1 MQAPCCLLLFGV
13 PQLNE
18 TTPFPQPKYR
28 GAVGTISP
36 LTKKWYVVDKI
47 NCRQTPIRLPSR
59 NRWWVLIP
67 QPTFLFA
74 PFFPAPCRRWKPNRS
89 AGVLET
95 KGGSTEPVPTIDT
108 TAPIMSI
115 RHRLASI
122 VDRELEKTER
132 REKWDHYPPAVS
144 TRKSYW
150 RLTAVDFINHVPLL
164 SQRRCRP
171 NSTSILRL
179 RKRKSYPVAFGGIAA
194 PSEVTCLLQAR

>member
-1 MQAPCCLLLFGV
+1 MPAKARDLRGRRDAPKRDRIRL
-13 PQLNE
+13 
-18 TTPFPQPKYR
+18 PFPQPKYR
-28 GAVGTISP
+28 GAVGTTSP

-122 VDRELEKTER
+122 VDRELEKMER
-132 REKWDHYPPAVS
+132 GEIDQLSTQHNDMLHQLASLSVS
-144 TRKSYW
+144 SS
-150 RLTAVDFINHVPLL
+150 ASVSL
-164 SQRRCRP
+164 SE
-171 NSTSILRL
+171 
-179 RKRKSYPVAFGGIAA
+179 
-194 PSEVTCLLQAR
+194 SER